1 MKAKVLINGEES
13 IQLAVD
19 ASVQISNHAGFS
31 SLDTTLI
38 ASSVSESCSNVVKYA
53 DRGELLISYNE
64 IFEILEVTC
73 TDEGPG
79 IANIDKYKLD
89 GKTTSSSSLGIG
101 LGAIQ
106 RAMNSVVIES
116 DIGLG
121 TRVKMSKWKPFIHDF
136 CEYGISQKTP
146 NFKYFKQLIFELSP
160 KEMIFGSLSSS
171 ELGLLSTATE
181 RIKDKIQSSTD
192 KTPRFINRLCLEET
206 KNLGGESPV
215 DFGLVIIQNKI
226 LEFLSKKDFKL
237 SVLHKKKE
245 NYVPF
250 RELKN
255 GEVLDFSEIESPVFI
270 IHNSD
275 HALDFEISDFEN
287 YHPQIVAEVI
297 NDKLISKDN
306 NDVSSFLIKPKRK

>member
-146 NFKYFKQLIFELSP
+146 NFKHFKQIIFELSP
-160 KEMIFGSLSSS
+160 KEMVFGSLSSS

>member
-1 MKAKVLINGEES
+1 MKAKVLISGEES

-64 IFEILEVTC
+64 VFEILEVTC

-79 IANIDKYKLD
+79 IANIDKYKRD
-89 GKTTSSSSLGIG
+89 GKTTSNSSLGIG

-121 TRVKMSKWKPFIHDF
+121 TKVKMSKWKPFIHKF
-136 CEYGISQKTP
+136 CDYGISQKTL

-160 KEMIFGSLSSS
+160 REILFGSLSSP
-171 ELGLLSTATE
+171 ETGMLSTVAE
-181 RIKDKIQSSTD
+181 SIKNKIQSSPD
-192 KTPRFINRLCLEET
+192 KTSEVVNNIFHNEIES
-206 KNLGGESPV
+206 LGDLNDV
-215 DFGLVIIQNKI
+215 DFGVVIIKNNT
-226 LEFLSKKDFKL
+226 LEFLSKIDFTL
-237 SVLHKKKE
+237 SVLHKQKE
-245 NYVPF
+245 SYVPF
-250 RELKN
+250 KVIENK
-255 GEVLDFSEIESPVFI
+255 EVLDFSEMNSPVFI
-270 IHNSD
+270 IHNSSNI
-275 HALDFEISDFEN
+275 LDFEISDFEN
-287 YHPQIVAEVI
+287 YHPQIVTEVI
-297 NDKLISKDN
+297 NDRLTSRENK
-306 NDVSSFLIKPKRK
+306 DVSSFLIKPKRR

>member
-79 IANIDKYKLD
+79 IVNIDKYKRD

-116 DIGLG
+116 DIGFG

-136 CEYGISQKTP
+136 CEYGISQKTL

-160 KEMIFGSLSSS
+160 KEMVFGSLSSS
-171 ELGLLSTATE
+171 ELGLLSAATE

-206 KNLGGESPV
+206 KNLEGQSPV
-215 DFGLVIIQNKI
+215 DFGLVIIKNKI

-245 NYVPF
+245 SYVPF
-250 RELKN
+250 KELKK
-255 GEVLDFSEIESPVFI
+255 GEVLDFSEIDSPVFI
-270 IHNSD
+270 IHNS
-275 HALDFEISDFEN
+275 HRTLDFEISDFEN

-297 NDKLISKDN
+297 NDKLTSKDS

>member
-146 NFKYFKQLIFELSP
+146 NFKHFKQIIFELSP
-160 KEMIFGSLSSS
+160 KEMVFGSLSSS
-171 ELGLLSTATE
+171 ELALLSGVTE
-181 RIKDKIQSSTD
+181 RIKDKIQSSMD